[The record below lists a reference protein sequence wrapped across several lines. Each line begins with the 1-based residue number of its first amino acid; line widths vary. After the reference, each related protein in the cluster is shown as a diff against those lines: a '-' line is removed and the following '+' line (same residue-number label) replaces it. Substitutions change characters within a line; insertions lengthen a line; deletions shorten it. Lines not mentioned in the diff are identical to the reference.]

1 MTKKNTEQPIEVGTA
16 KVEEILGTES
26 SENIIS
32 NEKKKYETPT
42 IEIVDE
48 PPKTQIDSEENQN
61 SPVDSGEKP
70 NTDLGIGS
78 AENVGPHEVPKQKKK
93 SKRNTTKK

>member
-32 NEKKKYETPT
+32 NEKKKGNLLTRIENLGT
-42 IEIVDE
+42 IMIACGCSSMAELQL
-48 PPKTQIDSEENQN
+48 PKLITRVRFPS
-61 SPVDSGEKP
+61 
-70 NTDLGIGS
+70 S
-78 AENVGPHEVPKQKKK
+78 AP
-93 SKRNTTKK
+93 